1 MTVAIFGAG
10 ILGSCTA
17 LELADRGFQVVLF
30 ERNAEPMSEASL
42 YNEGKLHLGFVYA
55 ADPSF
60 RTAER
65 MIRGA
70 VRFMTLLERWVPRS
84 VLRMLPSAP
93 FDYVVHRETMI
104 GVPAIEAHFERV
116 AQAERAE
123 RHRSGQRADDAYRAP
138 DRPSWR
144 RLRAAELA
152 DRYDP
157 EDIVAAYETCEIAVD
172 TWLIAEQIRAAVRA
186 HPRIELLDETRVITA
201 ANRSGGGYDVVF
213 DADGVQR
220 RGPFDAVVNAL
231 WANRPAIDTRYG
243 IPPRRQWIN
252 RRKLG
257 VNFQCDGPADV
268 PSFTVMLGPFGD
280 VVAYRSGRVYL
291 SWYPACMIGTSLGA
305 DETDWS
311 AVVQSVDG
319 ERIARE
325 TVAALA
331 RLCPEAGRLRSVSG
345 IEPVINGGTIYALG
359 RTDIDD
365 PASRLHERIDTGIEG
380 VGTYVSVDTAKFT
393 LGPATA
399 VETADRI
406 AGLMRRSA
414 VA

>member
-17 LELADRGFQVVLF
+17 LELADRGHRVVLF

-60 RTAER
+60 RTADR

-70 VRFMTLLERWVPRS
+70 VRFMTILERWVPRS

-93 FDYVVHRETMI
+93 FDYVVHRETMV

-116 AQAERAE
+116 AHAERAE
-123 RHRSGQRADDAYRAP
+123 RLRSGQRASDGYR
-138 DRPSWR
+138 DEERPAWR
-144 RLRAAELA
+144 RLTAAELA
-152 DRYDP
+152 DRYDA

-172 TWLIAEQIRAAVRA
+172 TWLIADQIRAAVRA

-201 ANRSGGGYDVVF
+201 HDRSGGGYDVLF
-213 DADGVQR
+213 EADGVHR

-257 VNFQCDGPADV
+257 VNYQCDGPAPV
-268 PSFTVMLGPFGD
+268 PSFTAMLGPFGD

-311 AVVQSVDG
+311 AVVDG
-319 ERIARE
+319 IDAGHVARE

-331 RLCPEAGRLRSVSG
+331 KLCPAAGRLRPIPG
-345 IEPVINGGTIYALG
+345 LDPVVNGGTIYALG
-359 RTDIDD
+359 KTDIDD
-365 PASRLHERIDTGIEG
+365 PASRLHERIDAGIEG

-406 AGLMRRSA
+406 AALVRRSA

>member
-1 MTVAIFGAG
+1 MSVAIFGAG

-17 LELADRGFQVVLF
+17 LELADRGHHVVLF

-55 ADPSF
+55 ADSSF

-70 VRFMTLLERWVPRS
+70 MRFTAILERWVPRS
-84 VLRMLPSAP
+84 ALRMLPSSP
-93 FDYVVHRETMI
+93 FDYVVHRDTMVD
-104 GVPAIEAHFERV
+104 VPAIEAHFERV

-123 RHRSGQRADDAYRAP
+123 RLRSGLRGIDTHRDP
-138 DRPSWR
+138 ERPAWR
-144 RLRAAELA
+144 RLAPDELA
-152 DRYDP
+152 ARYDSNR
-157 EDIVAAYETCEIAVD
+157 IVAGYETCEIAVD
-172 TWLIAEQIRAAVRA
+172 TWLLAEHVRTAVRS

-201 ANRSGGGYDVVF
+201 TDRTGGGYDVIF
-213 DADGVQR
+213 EADGTRR
-220 RGPFDAVVNAL
+220 RGPFEAVVNAL
-231 WANRPAIDTRYG
+231 WANRPAIDGRYG
-243 IPPRRQWIN
+243 VPPRRQWIN

-257 VNFQCDGPADV
+257 VNLQCGAAAQV

-305 DETDWS
+305 EETDWS
-311 AVVQSVDG
+311 AVARRVDG
-319 ERIARE
+319 ARISRE
-325 TVAALA
+325 TIDALA
-331 RLCPEAGRLRSVSG
+331 EICPAARALQPIAGSEIV
-345 IEPVINGGTIYALG
+345 VNGGTIYALG
-359 RTDIDD
+359 HTDIDD

-380 VGTYVSVDTAKFT
+380 QGAYLSVDTAKFT
-393 LGPATA
+393 LGPVTA
-399 VETADRI
+399 VDTADRI
-406 AGLMRRSA
+406 AAVVRRSA

>member
-1 MTVAIFGAG
+1 MTIAIFGAG

-17 LELADRGFQVVLF
+17 LELADRGHQVVLF

-55 ADPSF
+55 ADPTF
-60 RTAER
+60 RTADR

-70 VRFMTLLERWVPRS
+70 VRFMGILERWVPES

-93 FDYVVHRETMI
+93 FDYVVHRETMV

-116 AQAERAE
+116 AHAERAE
-123 RHRSGQRADDAYRAP
+123 RLRRGQRANVAWRDGE
-138 DRPSWR
+138 RPAWR
-144 RLRAAELA
+144 RLSAVELA
-152 DRYDP
+152 ERYDP
-157 EDIVAAYETCEIAVD
+157 GDIVAAYETCEIAVD
-172 TWLIAEQIRAAVRA
+172 TWLVAEHIRAAVRA
-186 HPRIELLDETRVITA
+186 HPRIELLDETRVIA
-201 ANRSGGGYDVVF
+201 AADRPGGGYDVVF
-213 DADGVQR
+213 EADGVRQ
-220 RGPFDAVVNAL
+220 RGPFAAVVNAL

-257 VNFQCDGPADV
+257 VNIQSGAPDSV

-280 VVAYRSGRVYL
+280 VVAYRSGRIYL
-291 SWYPACMIGTSLGA
+291 SWYPACMVGTSLGA
-305 DETDWS
+305 EETDWS
-311 AVVQSVDG
+311 EVVGRVDA

-325 TVAALA
+325 TLLALGKLCRAA
-331 RLCPEAGRLRSVSG
+331 SVLQ
-345 IEPVINGGTIYALG
+345 PVPGSEVVVNGGTIYALG
-359 RTDIDD
+359 QTDIDD
-365 PASRLHERIDTGIEG
+365 PASRLHERVDTGIEG
-380 VGTYVSVDTAKFT
+380 GGAYLSVDTAKFT

-399 VETADRI
+399 VDTADRI
-406 AGLMRRSA
+406 AAVVRRSA